1 MILSVY
7 NDSLLSVDSYRGGV
21 SFFKYCPQVLV
32 LHGTNNLSNGQDV
45 AQPKPNPV
53 LKAEIMK

>member
-7 NDSLLSVDSYRGGV
+7 SDSLLSVDSYRGGE
-21 SFFKYCPQVLV
+21 FFLKYCPQVLV
-32 LHGTNNLSNGQDV
+32 LHGKNNLSNDLEV
-45 AQPKPNPV
+45 AQLKPNPV

>member
-7 NDSLLSVDSYRGGV
+7 SDSLLSVDSYRGGV
-21 SFFKYCPQVLV
+21 FFLNIVPRYWYCMDKNNFSNDQV
-32 LHGTNNLSNGQDV
+32 V
-45 AQPKPNPV
+45 AQPKPYPV